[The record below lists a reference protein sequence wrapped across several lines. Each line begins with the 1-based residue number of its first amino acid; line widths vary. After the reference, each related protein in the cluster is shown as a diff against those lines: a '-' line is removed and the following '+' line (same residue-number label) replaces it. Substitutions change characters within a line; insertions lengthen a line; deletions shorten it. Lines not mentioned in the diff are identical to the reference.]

1 MNKVLIWYSQPAEQP
16 KGVPAR
22 GDVTYTDEFN
32 PKKPMYGA
40 DAPWLDYNHQ
50 LMPFPPTSK
59 ELKFPDHLFIVVKKH
74 KEILFDFLSLDVN
87 HKIISKSLL
96 TFLQEHGAND
106 GYEIAKASIIDTKGN
121 VISTK
126 EYFVIRIARFDDK
139 LLDFVS
145 NTKVESSNLHN
156 HYVYKDIRILNDTK
170 QQAFFS
176 EKITYGESLLL
187 SEDLKE
193 EIRDK
198 FYAVTLLSPEQY
210 VTAFDNPW

>member
-1 MNKVLIWYSQPAEQP
+1 MTKVLIWYSQPAEQP

-22 GDVTYTDEFN
+22 GNVTYTDDFN

-50 LMPFPPTSK
+50 LMPFPPPSK
-59 ELKFPDHLFIVVKKH
+59 ELKFPDHLFVVVKKH
-74 KEILFDFLSLDVN
+74 KEILFDFFSLDVN
-87 HKIISKSLL
+87 HKIISKNLL
-96 TFLQEHGAND
+96 VFLQEYGLNE

-139 LLDFVS
+139 LLDFIS
-145 NTKVESSNLHN
+145 DTKVESNTLRN
-156 HYVYKDIRILNDTK
+156 HYLYKDIRIINSTK

-187 SEDLKE
+187 SEYLKE
-193 EIRDK
+193 KIIDN
-198 FYAVTLLSPEQY
+198 FYAATLLSPEEY
-210 VTAFDNPW
+210 VTAFDKPW